1 MNIQNC
7 EKYENIPT
15 DTSDKYVD
23 EPLPAPAPVYKA
35 MPPSSPKFVGYE
47 DYLQML
53 HDHFIL
59 KPTNKLRRAFVLCGV
74 GGVGKTQI
82 CLKFAESISN
92 KSVLIILAFKNQI
105 EYK

>member
-7 EKYENIPT
+7 ERYENIPT
-15 DTSDKYVD
+15 DTSDKSID
-23 EPLPAPAPVYKA
+23 EPLPAPAPAYKA

-59 KPTNKLRRAFVLCGV
+59 QTTNKLRRTFVLFGV

-82 CLKFAESISN
+82 CLKFAENISN
-92 KSVLIILAFKNQI
+92 KLVILNLINQI